1 MGVPQ
6 ITLFGRRKM
15 NTEDDHARNRAL
27 FRNYPRRMGAILLL
41 ISAALIYLC
50 FIDPVI
56 EAQKGAPSVSLSLK
70 GVFLGLVMGVV
81 GLCFLVRGARVAA
94 TFYPRPTESKVAS
107 YLSTALVLVVSCG
120 AYYLLT
126 LYLNSFSYR

>member
-1 MGVPQ
+1 
-6 ITLFGRRKM
+6 
-15 NTEDDHARNRAL
+15 
-27 FRNYPRRMGAILLL
+27 MGAILLL

-81 GLCFLVRGARVAA
+81 GLCFLVGGARVAT
-94 TFYPRPTESKVAS
+94 TFYPGPTESKVAS

-126 LYLNSFSYR
+126 LYLNSFGYR